1 VPRNERLI
9 QAREQRGWSQ
19 SKAADKIGISR
30 VHYARLESRLVQPH
44 GTTIGMICDAFNM
57 SAEALGLREF
67 ASTTSRTGLIIVQQS
82 TLQPPVVTNGTD
94 IDIFH
99 VSMKGLVLAQQ
110 QMGWTSDELLA
121 QVHAEMRRLT
131 AMLHSRRD
139 IMKQGLVLQSRLCK
153 IRAGEAAPQAKSPK
167 NGYAMSIRFGSH
179 LTSKMGL

>member
-1 VPRNERLI
+1 
-9 QAREQRGWSQ
+9 
-19 SKAADKIGISR
+19 
-30 VHYARLESRLVQPH
+30 
-44 GTTIGMICDAFNM
+44 MICDAFNM

-139 IMKQGLVLQSRLCK
+139 IMKQGLVLVSIAKWASQ
-153 IRAGEAAPQAKSPK
+153 AAPEA
-167 NGYAMSIRFGSH
+167 
-179 LTSKMGL
+179 